1 MTSQTITITMDDG
14 PCEAYVSRPDD
25 QTHPGVLMFPDAI
38 GLRPQIQQM
47 ADRIASWGYVV
58 LVPHMFYRSG
68 SANEL
73 SPDGD
78 LLAPGAREAFF
89 DVVVPVMQAH
99 TAERARADL
108 PHYVEALAA
117 QPGVTAPFAVSG
129 YCMGGR
135 LALQAAAWAPDTFVA
150 AAFFHAAGLVTED
163 ADSPH
168 LAVGDVRA
176 EVLGGHADQD
186 SSNPAEAVATL
197 DAALDAAGVTRTTA
211 IYPEAPHG
219 FSMAD
224 TSMYQEAGAERHF
237 TELEQLL
244 ARTIGA

>member
-1 MTSQTITITMDDG
+1 MDDG

-25 QTHPGVLMFPDAI
+25 QQHPGVLMFPDAI
-38 GLRPQIQQM
+38 GLRPQIREM
-47 ADRIASWGYVV
+47 ADRIASWGHVV

-68 SANEL
+68 TSDEL

-99 TAERARADL
+99 TVERARADL
-108 PHYVEALAA
+108 PHYVAALAA

-135 LALQAAAWAPDTFVA
+135 LALQAATWAPDTFAA
-150 AAFFHAAGLVTED
+150 AAFFHAAGLVTDD

-168 LAVGDVRA
+168 LAVGDLRA

-186 SSNPAEAVATL
+186 ASNPAEAVAAL
-197 DAALDAAGVTRTTA
+197 DAALDAAGVVRTTA

-237 TELEQLL
+237 AELEQLL

>member
-1 MTSQTITITMDDG
+1 MLTQTLSITMDDG
-14 PCEAYVSRPDD
+14 PCEAYVTRPDD
-25 QTHPGVLMFPDAI
+25 QPHPGVLMFPDAI
-38 GLRPQIQQM
+38 GLRPQIEQM

-68 SANEL
+68 SAVEL
-73 SPDGD
+73 APPGD
-78 LLAPGAREAFF
+78 LRAPGAREAFF
-89 DVVVPVMQAH
+89 DVVWPIMQAH
-99 TAERARADL
+99 TAARARADL

-135 LALQAAAWAPDTFVA
+135 LALQAATWAPETFAA
-150 AAFFHAAGLVTED
+150 AAFFHAAGLVTEES
-163 ADSPH
+163 DSPH
-168 LAVGDVRA
+168 LAAGDLQA

-186 SSNPAEAVATL
+186 ASNPAEAVAAL
-197 DAALDAAGVTRTTA
+197 DAALDAAGITRTTA

-237 TELEQLL
+237 DELEQLL
-244 ARTIGA
+244 ARTIA

>member
-1 MTSQTITITMDDG
+1 MLTQTLSIPMDDG

-25 QTHPGVLMFPDAI
+25 QPHPGVLMFPDAI
-38 GLRPQIQQM
+38 GLRPQIKQM

-68 SANEL
+68 SAVEL
-73 SPDGD
+73 APPGD
-78 LLAPGAREAFF
+78 LKAPGAREAFF
-89 DVVVPVMQAH
+89 DVVVPFMQAH
-99 TAERARADL
+99 TTARARADL
-108 PHYVEALAA
+108 PHYVAALIA
-117 QPGVTAPFAVSG
+117 QPGVTAPLAVSG

-135 LALQAAAWAPDTFVA
+135 LALQAASWAPGTFAA
-150 AAFFHAAGLVTED
+150 AAFFHAAGLVTDES
-163 ADSPH
+163 DSPH
-168 LAVGDVRA
+168 LAVDAVRA

-186 SSNPAEAVATL
+186 ASNPAEAVAAL
-197 DAALDAAGVTRTTA
+197 DAALDTAGVTRTTA

-237 TELEQLL
+237 DELEQLL
-244 ARTIGA
+244 ARTVGA